1 MITFSRL
8 IAAIGA
14 TVGLGGGLAFAW
26 AASGRQ
32 ARPAD
37 LADPTDPLVADLE
50 SRYWGEVEPLL
61 ARHCFECHAAGEDK
75 GGVRF
80 DGIWSLADALAMG
93 DDLVLAGEL
102 VRTRQMPP
110 EHRAAPAAGEIEVI
124 SRWIRDALDY
134 VPADGAIDPGWFI
147 IHRLN
152 RTEYRNT
159 VRDLLGIDPRE
170 HDVAST
176 LPQDDTGYGFDNN
189 AAVLAMSPLQIEGY
203 LDAAE
208 RALEIALGPDVAES
222 ERPVP
227 LADLARTTGGRAL
240 ERGGFLL
247 HSSGGVQG
255 DFDVPADGEYEIAVT
270 AWGQRGGD
278 ELPRLSVRAE
288 RRELRAFSVEGLE
301 QEPQTLRVRARLRA
315 GRRQIAAHFT
325 NDFYQ
330 PGVADRN
337 LAVETI
343 TVAGPLP
350 GSVSWPA
357 GREDI
362 LFAAPAD
369 GSAEAGRDAAALVLG
384 RFAARAYRRSLEAG
398 ELEGLLGLYDRAR
411 QGGDTHEQGVRLAMM
426 AVLVAPDFLYRR
438 VDNPAPDDPTR
449 VYTLSGP
456 ELATRLS
463 YFLWSST
470 PDEELLSLAEAG
482 ALTDERTLR
491 TQVRRMLADARA
503 DAFIEHFAGQWLH
516 LRNLERLSIDQTRF
530 PEYTS
535 ELRQAMVTE
544 ATMFFGEVVREDR
557 PVTELLD
564 SGHTYLNGS
573 LAALYGFADL
583 AGMGEEFRRVDLPAD
598 SPRGGILTMGA
609 VLTVTSNPTR
619 TSPVKRGLYVLEQI
633 LGTPPPPP
641 PPEIPPLEQAAVAGV
656 SHASL
661 REQLKAHLTD
671 MNCAVCHNRMDP
683 LGLAME
689 NFDAIGRWR
698 DSDESGPIDASGTLP
713 GGVSFVGPAELKE
726 ILLGREELF
735 VENLTRKIL
744 TYALGRGVEPFDRPT
759 VARIVERTQ
768 AEGNRISA
776 MIEGVVL
783 SEAFRTCRGLA
794 R

>member
-1 MITFSRL
+1 MPPSRRH
-8 IAAIGA
+8 IAVLGVAAGSA
-14 TVGLGGGLAFAW
+14 AAVASAMLGG
-26 AASGRQ
+26 ASTPE
-32 ARPAD
+32 PA
-37 LADPTDPLVADLE
+37 DPLVTDLE
-50 SRYWGEVEPLL
+50 HRYWEDIEPLL
-61 ARHCFECHAAGEDK
+61 AKHCFGCHGEEQEK

-80 DGIWSLADALAMG
+80 DRIWSLADALAMG
-93 DDLVLAGEL
+93 DELALAGEL
-102 VRTRQMPP
+102 VRSKQMPP
-110 EHRAAPAAGEIEVI
+110 EGEPAPSAGEIEVV

-134 VPADGAIDPGWFI
+134 VPADGAVDPGWFI

-159 VRDLLGIDPRE
+159 LRDLLGIDPRE
-170 HDVAST
+170 HDIAAA

-203 LDAAE
+203 LEAAE
-208 RALEIALGPDVAES
+208 RALEIALGPAVVENDRVT
-222 ERPVP
+222 PVRN
-227 LADLARTTGGRAL
+227 LTNTIGGRSL
-240 ERGGFLL
+240 ERGGFML
-247 HSSGGVQG
+247 HSGGAVLG
-255 DFDVPADGEYEIAVT
+255 DYDVPAAGEYEISVT
-270 AWGQRGGD
+270 AWGQRAGD
-278 ELPRLSVRAE
+278 ELPKMSVRVG
-288 RRELRAFSVEGLE
+288 RREVRSFPVEGLE
-301 QEPQTLRVRARLRA
+301 DEPQTLRMKVRLQP
-315 GRRQIAAHFT
+315 GRRPIAAHFT

-337 LAVETI
+337 LAVEAI

-350 GSVSWPA
+350 GSMDRPA
-357 GREDI
+357 MHGTV
-362 LFAAPAD
+362 LFATPGD
-369 GSAEAGRDAAALVLG
+369 DSLTAGRDAAALVLG
-384 RFAARAYRRSLEAG
+384 RFGVRAFRRPLEPA
-398 ELEGLLGLYDRAR
+398 ELEGLLGLYEGAR
-411 QGGDTHEQGVRLAMM
+411 EAGDTHEQGVRLGLM
-426 AVLVAPDFLYRR
+426 ALLVSPEFLYRR
-438 VDNPAPDDPTR
+438 VDNPAPDDPAS

-470 PDEELLSLAEAG
+470 PDDELLSLASAG
-482 ALTDERTLR
+482 ALSDERTLR
-491 TQVRRMLADARA
+491 TQVHRMLADPKA
-503 DAFIEHFAGQWLH
+503 DAFIENFAGQWLH
-516 LRNLERLSIDQTRF
+516 LRNLERLTIDQTRF

-544 ATMFFGEVVREDR
+544 ATMFFGEVVRQDR
-557 PVTELLD
+557 PVMELID
-564 SGHTYLNGS
+564 SGHTYVNGP

-583 AGMGEEFRRVDLPAD
+583 AGMGDEFRRVDLPAD

-641 PPEIPPLEQAAVAGV
+641 PPEIPPLEQAEVAGV
-656 SHASL
+656 EHASL

-671 MNCAVCHNRMDP
+671 INCAVCHNRMDP

-689 NFDAIGRWR
+689 NFDAIGKWR
-698 DSDESGPIDASGTLP
+698 DADESGPIDASGTLP

-726 ILLGREELF
+726 ILLGRDELF
-735 VENLTRKIL
+735 VENLTRKML

-759 VARIVERTQ
+759 VARIVERTR
-768 AEGNRISA
+768 ADGDRISA
-776 MIEGVVL
+776 MIEGIVL